1 MLDGVMTKFPPP
13 LRFTIPALIVA
24 SGFSL
29 GAIKLALEVQD
40 LNRRSE
46 QSAAAYL
53 KSSVSQAAR
62 MVDYLYRTDD
72 EGDQVLA
79 LISQLGTNP
88 GYRSVILFNDKNIV
102 LRASDYSLV
111 GQPLGV
117 TDAAPL
123 APIFADSRRTLRGTV
138 LLSRDRLHLSAVYPI
153 LLKPLP
159 DELKPSRIGVFYV
172 DYSLREVKDSA
183 FREALRRTLAF
194 NVLLVVLGICV
205 WLFFQYA
212 LTRRIRKLIDVS
224 HALGEGD
231 LAVRSGLGG
240 SDELAGISVAFD
252 QMAEK
257 MQQNAVRLQR
267 QVQRELILREIT
279 ERILTFLEL
288 KRIFQVAVNE
298 MLPYLAVDRVAIYQ
312 FDQEL
317 QCHRGSFIAE
327 AVQPDTEPLI
337 SVSIEDTCFDD
348 ALVSRYLK
356 GGCQVIDDVAT
367 ADLEPCYREL
377 LVGLKIQSNLVVPL
391 ICGSRLWG
399 LLCMHHSKRPRH
411 WTEEDVQVV
420 NHVASQ
426 LSIAIQQADLFT
438 KLEDE
443 LQEKKLAEE
452 RLITVNEEL
461 ASINDQLA
469 RSTRL
474 KDEFLANMSHELR
487 TPLNGI
493 LGMAES
499 LQDNIYGEVST
510 IQRKALEEIDRSG
523 NHLLELINDIL
534 DITKIEAGKLEVHL
548 HPASITLLC
557 HSCISTIQRMA
568 EAKSILLSSEIES
581 DLPVVLL
588 DERLLRQVLINLL
601 SNAVKFTPEKGTV
614 RLEVRLVRS
623 PQAASDQATLEL
635 CVIDSGIGI
644 DPEDQDKIFQP
655 FVQIES
661 GLNRQFTGSG
671 LGLSIV
677 KRILLA
683 HGGDIGVQ
691 SSLGQGTHF
700 RVQLPVTLVAETP
713 TDGPDVAMGQ
723 GGSSEPGSQA
733 RMGRPMILLAED
745 SRVNRMIYSRYL
757 TAKGYQVHE
766 AVNGQEAIDFLQDRV
781 PSLLILDMSMPMVD
795 GFAVL
800 RMIRSS
806 ERPELAAIPIIV
818 LTALAMKGDRE
829 KCLAAGA
836 SEYLAKPVKLQQ
848 LEQTIR
854 TILETAGQKGWYVG
868 A

>member
-1 MLDGVMTKFPPP
+1 MTRFPPP
-13 LRFTIPALIVA
+13 LRYTIPALIVV
-24 SGFSL
+24 SGFSIGTIQFL
-29 GAIKLALEVQD
+29 LEVQD
-40 LNRRSE
+40 ANRKSE
-46 QSAAAYL
+46 QSATIHL
-53 KSSVSQAAR
+53 KSSVSQTTR
-62 MVDYLYRTDD
+62 MIDYLYRTVD
-72 EGDQVLA
+72 EGDQVVA

-88 GYRSVILFNDKNIV
+88 SYQQVILFNHDNV
-102 LRASDYSLV
+102 VVSASDYSLV
-111 GQPLGV
+111 GQPLARTKAARLTSV
-117 TDAAPL
+117 FTDVRA
-123 APIFADSRRTLRGTV
+123 TLRGSV
-138 LLSRDRLHLSAVYPI
+138 RLSQDRLHLSAVYPI
-153 LLKPLP
+153 LLRPLP
-159 DELKPSRIGVFYV
+159 DELRPSRVGILYV
-172 DYSLREVKDSA
+172 DYSLQEAKNRA
-183 FREALRRTLAF
+183 FREAFRRTLAF
-194 NVLLVVLGICV
+194 NSLLVLLGIFV
-205 WLFFQYA
+205 WTFFQYA
-212 LTRRIRKLIDVS
+212 LTSRIKRIIAASL
-224 HALGEGD
+224 ALGEGD
-231 LAVRSGLGG
+231 LAVRSDLGG
-240 SDELAGISVAFD
+240 SDELADISAAFD

-257 MQQNAVRLQR
+257 MQQNAVKLNRR
-267 QVQRELILREIT
+267 AQRELILREIT

-298 MLPYLAVDRVAIYQ
+298 ILPFLAVDRVAIYQ

-317 QCHRGSFIAE
+317 QCRRGVFIAE
-327 AVQPDTEPLI
+327 AVHPDTDSLL
-337 SVSIEDTCFDD
+337 SVSIDDTCFDD
-348 ALVSRYLK
+348 ALVARYLK
-356 GGCQVIDDVAT
+356 GHHQVIDDVAT
-367 ADLEPCYREL
+367 AELEPCYREL
-377 LVGLKIQSNLVVPL
+377 LISLKIQSNLVVPL

-399 LLCMHHSKRPRH
+399 LLCMHQSKRTRI
-411 WTEEDVQVV
+411 WTEEDLQVV
-420 NHVASQ
+420 DHIARQ
-426 LSIAIQQADLFT
+426 LSIAIQQADLFA
-438 KLEDE
+438 KVEAE

-452 RLITVNEEL
+452 RLIAVNEEL
-461 ASINDQLA
+461 ASTNDQLA

-499 LQDNIYGEVST
+499 LQESIYGDISPN
-510 IQRKALEEIDRSG
+510 QRKALEEIDRSG

-548 HPASITLLC
+548 HPASITQLC
-557 HSCISTIQRMA
+557 HSCVSTIQRMA
-568 EAKSILLSSEIES
+568 EAKSILLSSEIEPG
-581 DLPVVLL
+581 LPPLLL

-601 SNAVKFTPEKGTV
+601 SNAVKFTPEAGTV

-623 PQAASDQATLEL
+623 AEVASGEATLEL

-691 SSLGQGTHF
+691 SSLGQGTRF
-700 RVQLPVTLVAETP
+700 RVQLPVTLVAEMV
-713 TDGPDVAMGQ
+713 TDGSDRGTHKGDSAEPDSMAQ
-723 GGSSEPGSQA
+723 TNLPS
-733 RMGRPMILLAED
+733 ILLAED

-757 TAKGYQVHE
+757 AAKGYQVHE
-766 AVNGQEAIDFLQDRV
+766 VVNGQEAIDFLQERV
-781 PSLLILDMSMPMVD
+781 PSLLILDMSMPIVD

-806 ERPELAAIPIIV
+806 DRPELATMPIIV

-848 LEQTIR
+848 LDQTLR
-854 TILETAGQKGWYVG
+854 RILETAGQKGWHVG
-868 A
+868 T

>member
-1 MLDGVMTKFPPP
+1 
-13 LRFTIPALIVA
+13 
-24 SGFSL
+24 
-29 GAIKLALEVQD
+29 
-40 LNRRSE
+40 
-46 QSAAAYL
+46 
-53 KSSVSQAAR
+53 

-72 EGDQVLA
+72 EGDQVVA

-88 GYRSVILFNDKNIV
+88 GYRSVILFNDRNIV
-102 LRASDYSLV
+102 LRANDYSLV
-111 GQPLGV
+111 GQPLGE
-117 TDAAPL
+117 TSAAPL
-123 APIFADSRRTLRGTV
+123 ASLFSETRRSLRGTV
-138 LLSRDRLHLSAVYPI
+138 RLSKDRLHLSAVYPI

-172 DYSLREVKDSA
+172 DYSLNEAKDGA

-194 NVLLVVLGICV
+194 NVLLVALGICV

-212 LTRRIRKLIDVS
+212 LTSRIGKLIDAS

-231 LAVRSGLGG
+231 LAVRSGLDG

-257 MQQNAVRLQR
+257 MEQNADHLQR

-312 FDQEL
+312 FDQEF
-317 QCHRGSFIAE
+317 QCHRGAFIAE
-327 AVQPDTEPLI
+327 AVQPGTESLLC
-337 SVSIEDTCFDD
+337 VSIEDTCFDD
-348 ALVSRYLK
+348 ALISRYLK
-356 GGCQVIDDVAT
+356 GGTHAIDDVAK

-377 LVGLKIQSNLVVPL
+377 LLDLKIQSNLVVPL
-391 ICGSRLWG
+391 ICGTRLWG
-399 LLCMHHSKRPRH
+399 LLCMHHSKRPRR
-411 WTEEDVQVV
+411 WTEEDIQVV

-438 KLEDE
+438 KLEGE

-499 LQDNIYGEVST
+499 LQDNIYGEVT
-510 IQRKALEEIDRSG
+510 TVQRKALQEIDRSG

-557 HSCISTIQRMA
+557 HACVSTIQRMA
-568 EAKSILLSSEIES
+568 EAKSIRLLTDIEPG
-581 DLPVVLL
+581 LPPVLL

-601 SNAVKFTPEKGTV
+601 SNAVKFTPEAGTV
-614 RLEVRLVRS
+614 RLEVRLARS
-623 PQAASDQATLEL
+623 PEAASSEATLHL

-691 SSLGQGTHF
+691 SGLGKGTRFLVH
-700 RVQLPVTLVAETP
+700 LPVTLVAETAMDGADGAIGQAASAEPDSRSGMDRP
-713 TDGPDVAMGQ
+713 T
-723 GGSSEPGSQA
+723 
-733 RMGRPMILLAED
+733 ILLAED

-766 AVNGQEAIDFLQDRV
+766 VVNGQEAIDFLQDRV

-800 RMIRSS
+800 RMVRSS
-806 ERPELAAIPIIV
+806 SRPELAATPIIV

-836 SEYLAKPVKLQQ
+836 SVYLAKPVKLQQ
-848 LEQTIR
+848 LDQTIR
-854 TILETAGQKGWYVG
+854 TMLETAGQKGRQVG

>member
-1 MLDGVMTKFPPP
+1 MGVALYASLQTPSSLD
-13 LRFTIPALIVA
+13 
-24 SGFSL
+24 L
-29 GAIKLALEVQD
+29 G
-40 LNRRSE
+40 RRS
-46 QSAAAYL
+46 
-53 KSSVSQAAR
+53 
-62 MVDYLYRTDD
+62 
-72 EGDQVLA
+72 G
-79 LISQLGTNP
+79 
-88 GYRSVILFNDKNIV
+88 
-102 LRASDYSLV
+102 
-111 GQPLGV
+111 
-117 TDAAPL
+117 
-123 APIFADSRRTLRGTV
+123 
-138 LLSRDRLHLSAVYPI
+138 
-153 LLKPLP
+153 
-159 DELKPSRIGVFYV
+159 
-172 DYSLREVKDSA
+172 REH
-183 FREALRRTLAF
+183 
-194 NVLLVVLGICV
+194 I
-205 WLFFQYA
+205 
-212 LTRRIRKLIDVS
+212 
-224 HALGEGD
+224 
-231 LAVRSGLGG
+231 
-240 SDELAGISVAFD
+240 
-252 QMAEK
+252 
-257 MQQNAVRLQR
+257 
-267 QVQRELILREIT
+267 
-279 ERILTFLEL
+279 
-288 KRIFQVAVNE
+288 
-298 MLPYLAVDRVAIYQ
+298 
-312 FDQEL
+312 
-317 QCHRGSFIAE
+317 
-327 AVQPDTEPLI
+327 
-337 SVSIEDTCFDD
+337 
-348 ALVSRYLK
+348 
-356 GGCQVIDDVAT
+356 
-367 ADLEPCYREL
+367 
-377 LVGLKIQSNLVVPL
+377 
-391 ICGSRLWG
+391 
-399 LLCMHHSKRPRH
+399 
-411 WTEEDVQVV
+411 
-420 NHVASQ
+420 ASQ

-601 SNAVKFTPEKGTV
+601 SNAVKFTPDKGTV

-700 RVQLPVTLVAETP
+700 RVQLPVTLVAETAA
-713 TDGPDVAMGQ
+713 DGPDVAMGQ
-723 GGSSEPGSQA
+723 GGSAELGLQA

-781 PSLLILDMSMPMVD
+781 PSLLILDMSMPLVD

-806 ERPELAAIPIIV
+806 ERPELAATPIIV

>member
-1 MLDGVMTKFPPP
+1 MRFPPP
-13 LRFTIPALIVA
+13 LRLTIPALIVF
-24 SGFSL
+24 SGFSI
-29 GAIKLALEVQD
+29 GVIQFGLEIRD
-40 LNRRSE
+40 ANRRSE
-46 QSAAAYL
+46 TSATIHL

-62 MVDYLYRTDD
+62 MLDYLYRRVD
-72 EGDQVLA
+72 EGDQVVA

-88 GYRSVILFNDKNIV
+88 GYRSVILFNDKNVV
-102 LRASDYSLV
+102 LRANDHGLA
-111 GQPLGV
+111 GQPLRA
-117 TDAAPL
+117 TTAAPL
-123 APIFADSRRTLRGTV
+123 ASIFSETRRNLRGTV
-138 LLSRDRLHLSAVYPI
+138 RLSQDRLHLSAVYPV
-153 LLKPLP
+153 LLASLP
-159 DELKPSRIGVFYV
+159 DERRQSRVGILYV
-172 DYSLREVKDSA
+172 EYSLKEAKGSA
-183 FREALRRTLAF
+183 FGEALRRTLAF
-194 NVLLVVLGICV
+194 NSLLIVLGICV

-212 LTRRIRKLIDVS
+212 LTSRIRKLIDAS

-231 LAVRSGLGG
+231 LSVRSGLGG

-252 QMAEK
+252 QMADNME
-257 MQQNAVRLQR
+257 QNAVHLQR

-298 MLPYLAVDRVAIYQ
+298 MLPYLDVDRVAIYQ
-312 FDQEL
+312 FDQDL
-317 QCHRGSFIAE
+317 QCHQGAFIAE
-327 AVQPDTEPLI
+327 AVRPDTESLL

-348 ALVSRYLK
+348 ALVARYLK
-356 GGCQVIDDVAT
+356 GGGQVIDDVAA

-377 LVGLKIQSNLVVPL
+377 LLGLKIQANLVVPL
-391 ICGSRLWG
+391 ICGSSLWG
-399 LLCMHHSKRPRH
+399 LLCMHHSKRPRR

-438 KLEDE
+438 KLEGE

-499 LQDNIYGEVST
+499 LQENIYGEVST
-510 IQRKALEEIDRSG
+510 MQRKALEEIDRSG

-557 HSCISTIQRMA
+557 HACISTIQRMA
-568 EAKSILLSSEIES
+568 EAKSILLSSQIQP

-601 SNAVKFTPEKGTV
+601 SNAVKFTPQKGTV
-614 RLEVRLVRS
+614 GLHARLIPS
-623 PQAASDQATLEL
+623 PASAPGQATLEL

-644 DPEDQDKIFQP
+644 DRADQDRIFQP

-683 HGGDIGVQ
+683 HGGDIEVH
-691 SSLGQGTHF
+691 SSLGEGTRF
-700 RVQLPVTLVAETP
+700 RVHLPVTLVAETP
-713 TDGPDVAMGQ
+713 ADGSDRGTVGGDTAEPDSNAQ
-723 GGSSEPGSQA
+723 TN
-733 RMGRPMILLAED
+733 RPSILLAED

-766 AVNGQEAIDFLQDRV
+766 VVNGQEAIDYLNDQV
-781 PSLLILDMSMPMVD
+781 PSLLILDMSMPIVD
-795 GFAVL
+795 GFTVL

-806 ERPELAAIPIIV
+806 DRPEISAMPIIV

-848 LEQTIR
+848 LDQTLR
-854 TILETAGQKGWYVG
+854 RILESSGQNGWQPG
-868 A
+868 E

>member
-1 MLDGVMTKFPPP
+1 MRLPPP
-13 LRFTIPALIVA
+13 LRFTIPALIVI
-24 SGFSL
+24 SGFSI
-29 GAIKLALEVQD
+29 GAIQFALEIRD
-40 LNRRSE
+40 ANRRSE
-46 QSAAAYL
+46 KNATIYL

-62 MVDYLYRTDD
+62 MVDHLYRTVD
-72 EGDQVLA
+72 EGDQVVA

-88 GYRSVILFNDKNIV
+88 GYRSVILFNDKNVV
-102 LRASDYSLV
+102 LRANDYGLV
-111 GQPLGV
+111 GQPLGA
-117 TDAAPL
+117 TMAAPL
-123 APIFADSRRTLRGTV
+123 ASIFSETRRTLRGEV

-153 LLKPLP
+153 LLKALP
-159 DELKPSRIGVFYV
+159 NELKPSRVGILYV
-172 DYSLREVKDSA
+172 DYSLNEAKSSA
-183 FREALRRTLAF
+183 FREAFNRTLAF
-194 NVLLVVLGICV
+194 NGLLVVLGICV

-212 LTRRIRKLIDVS
+212 LTSRIRKLIEAS

-231 LAVRSGLGG
+231 LSVRSGLVG

-257 MQQNAVRLQR
+257 MEQNAVHLQR
-267 QVQRELILREIT
+267 QVKRELILREIT

-312 FDQEL
+312 FDQDL
-317 QCHRGSFIAE
+317 QCHRGAFIAE
-327 AVQPDTEPLI
+327 AVHPGTESLL

-356 GGCQVIDDVAT
+356 GGNQVIDDVAA

-377 LVGLKIQSNLVVPL
+377 LLGLKIQANLVVPL

-399 LLCMHHSKRPRH
+399 LLCLHHSKRPRL
-411 WTEEDVQVV
+411 WTEEDILVV

-426 LSIAIQQADLFT
+426 LSIAIQQADLFA
-438 KLEDE
+438 KLEGE

-452 RLITVNEEL
+452 LLITVNEEL

-499 LQDNIYGEVST
+499 LQENIYGEISPM
-510 IQRKALEEIDRSG
+510 QCKALEEIDRSG

-568 EAKSILLSSEIES
+568 EAKSILLSLQIEP

-601 SNAVKFTPEKGTV
+601 SNAVKFTPQAGTV
-614 RLEVRLVRS
+614 RLQARLVRS

-683 HGGDIGVQ
+683 HGGDVDVQ
-691 SSLGQGTHF
+691 SSLGQGTRFDIH
-700 RVQLPVTLVAETP
+700 VPVTLVAERVME
-713 TDGPDVAMGQ
+713 GSDVETGQ
-723 GGSSEPGSQA
+723 DDPAEVDSGD
-733 RMGRPMILLAED
+733 RLDRPLILLAED

-757 TAKGYQVHE
+757 TAKGYQVRE
-766 AVNGQEAIDFLQDRV
+766 VVNGQEAIDFLHDQV
-781 PSLLILDMSMPMVD
+781 PHLLILDMSMPMVD
-795 GFAVL
+795 GFGVL
-800 RMIRSS
+800 RMVRTSD
-806 ERPELAAIPIIV
+806 RPELAAIPIIV

-836 SEYLAKPVKLQQ
+836 SAYLAKPVKLQQ
-848 LEQTIR
+848 LDQTLR
-854 TILETAGQKGWYVG
+854 RILEAAGQNGWNPQP
-868 A
+868 

>member
-1 MLDGVMTKFPPP
+1 
-13 LRFTIPALIVA
+13 
-24 SGFSL
+24 
-29 GAIKLALEVQD
+29 
-40 LNRRSE
+40 
-46 QSAAAYL
+46 
-53 KSSVSQAAR
+53 

-88 GYRSVILFNDKNIV
+88 GYRSVILFNDRNIV
-102 LRASDYSLV
+102 LRANDYSLV

-117 TDAAPL
+117 TSAAPL
-123 APIFADSRRTLRGTV
+123 ASIFSETRRTLRGAV
-138 LLSRDRLHLSAVYPI
+138 RLSKDRLHLSAVYPI

-172 DYSLREVKDSA
+172 DYSLKEVKQSA

-194 NVLLVVLGICV
+194 NALLVVLGICV
-205 WLFFQYA
+205 WLFLQYA

-257 MQQNAVRLQR
+257 MEQNAVHLQR

-317 QCHRGSFIAE
+317 QCHRGAFIAE
-327 AVQPDTEPLI
+327 AVQPDTESLI

-348 ALVSRYLK
+348 VLISRYLK
-356 GGCQVIDDVAT
+356 GGCQAIDDVAA

-377 LVGLKIQSNLVVPL
+377 LLGLKIQSNLVVPL

-399 LLCMHHSKRPRH
+399 LLCLHHSRRPRH
-411 WTEEDVQVV
+411 WSEEDIQVV

-426 LSIAIQQADLFT
+426 LSIAIQQADLFM

-557 HSCISTIQRMA
+557 HSCVATIQRMA
-568 EAKSILLSSEIES
+568 QAKSILLSSEIES
-581 DLPVVLL
+581 DLPLVLL

-601 SNAVKFTPEKGTV
+601 SNAVKFTPEAGTV
-614 RLEVRLVRS
+614 RLEASLVRS
-623 PQAASDQATLEL
+623 PEAASDQATLEL

-700 RVQLPVTLVAETP
+700 RVQLPVMLVAETA
-713 TDGPDVAMGQ
+713 TDGSDVGTGQ
-723 GGSSEPGSQA
+723 GDSAEPDSHA
-733 RMGRPMILLAED
+733 RMDRPSILLAED

-766 AVNGQEAIDFLQDRV
+766 VVNGQEAIDFLQDRV

-800 RMIRSS
+800 GMIRSS
-806 ERPELAAIPIIV
+806 DRPELAATPIIV

-836 SEYLAKPVKLQQ
+836 SEYLAKPVKLQE

-854 TILETAGQKGWYVG
+854 SILETAGQKGWPPG

>member
-1 MLDGVMTKFPPP
+1 
-13 LRFTIPALIVA
+13 
-24 SGFSL
+24 
-29 GAIKLALEVQD
+29 
-40 LNRRSE
+40 
-46 QSAAAYL
+46 
-53 KSSVSQAAR
+53 

-72 EGDQVLA
+72 EGDQVVA

-88 GYRSVILFNDKNIV
+88 GYRSVILFNDKNII
-102 LRASDYSLV
+102 LRANDYSLV

-123 APIFADSRRTLRGTV
+123 APIFSETRRTLRGTIR
-138 LLSRDRLHLSAVYPI
+138 LSQDRLHLTAVYPI

-159 DELKPSRIGVFYV
+159 SELRPSRVGIFFV
-172 DYSLREVKDSA
+172 DYSLKEVKGSA
-183 FREALRRTLAF
+183 FQEALWRTLAF
-194 NVLLVVLGICV
+194 NALLVVLGICV
-205 WLFFQYA
+205 WLFFEYA
-212 LTRRIRKLIDVS
+212 LTSRIRKLIAAS

-252 QMAEK
+252 QMAEN
-257 MQQNAVRLQR
+257 MEQNAVHLQR

-279 ERILTFLEL
+279 ERIRTFLEL

-312 FDQEL
+312 FDQES
-317 QCHRGSFIAE
+317 QCHRGAFIAE
-327 AVQPDTEPLI
+327 AVHPDVQSLLSI
-337 SVSIEDTCFDD
+337 SIEDPCFDEV
-348 ALVSRYLK
+348 LVSRYLK
-356 GGCQVIDDVAT
+356 GGHHAIDDVAS
-367 ADLEPCYREL
+367 ADLEPCYRKL
-377 LVGLKIQSNLVVPL
+377 LLGFKIQSNLVVPL
-391 ICGSRLWG
+391 ISGSHLWG
-399 LLCMHHSKRPRH
+399 LLCMHHSKRTRR

-426 LSIAIQQADLFT
+426 LSIAIQQADLFA

-461 ASINDQLA
+461 ASTNDQLA

-487 TPLNGI
+487 TPLNAI

-499 LQDNIYGEVST
+499 LQDNIYGEVT
-510 IQRKALEEIDRSG
+510 KIQRKALEEIGRSG

-548 HPASITLLC
+548 RPVSITLLC
-557 HSCISTIQRMA
+557 QSCFATIQRMA
-568 EAKSILLSSEIES
+568 EAKSILLSSEIEPG
-581 DLPVVLL
+581 LPVVLL

-601 SNAVKFTPEKGTV
+601 SNAVKFTPIAGTV

-623 PQAASDQATLEL
+623 PDPTSGQATLEL

-644 DPEDQDKIFQP
+644 DPEDQAKIFQP

-691 SSLGQGTHF
+691 SSLGQGSRF
-700 RVQLPVTLVAETP
+700 RVHVPVTLVAGMA
-713 TDGPDVAMGQ
+713 TDGSDVVTGQ
-723 GGSSEPGSQA
+723 GDSAEP
-733 RMGRPMILLAED
+733 D
-745 SRVNRMIYSRYL
+745 SC
-757 TAKGYQVHE
+757 T
-766 AVNGQEAIDFLQDRV
+766 
-781 PSLLILDMSMPMVD
+781 
-795 GFAVL
+795 
-800 RMIRSS
+800 
-806 ERPELAAIPIIV
+806 
-818 LTALAMKGDRE
+818 
-829 KCLAAGA
+829 
-836 SEYLAKPVKLQQ
+836 
-848 LEQTIR
+848 
-854 TILETAGQKGWYVG
+854 
-868 A
+868 

>member
-1 MLDGVMTKFPPP
+1 MTRFPPP

-29 GAIKLALEVQD
+29 GAIKFALEVQD
-40 LNRRSE
+40 VNRRTE
-46 QSAAAYL
+46 QSATIYL
-53 KSSVSQAAR
+53 KSSVSQAVR
-62 MVDYLYRTDD
+62 MVDYLYRTVD
-72 EGDQVLA
+72 EGDQVVA

-88 GYRSVILFNDKNIV
+88 GYRSVILFNDKNVV
-102 LRASDYSLV
+102 LRANDYGLV
-111 GQPLGV
+111 GQPLGA
-117 TDAAPL
+117 TNAAPL
-123 APIFADSRRTLRGTV
+123 APIFSETRRTLRGEV
-138 LLSRDRLHLSAVYPI
+138 RLSRDRLHLSAVYPI
-153 LLKPLP
+153 LLKPLAN
-159 DELKPSRIGVFYV
+159 ELKPSRVGIFYV
-172 DYSLREVKDSA
+172 DYSLKEAKSSA
-183 FREALRRTLAF
+183 FREAFSRTLAF
-194 NVLLVVLGICV
+194 NGLLVVLGICV

-212 LTRRIRKLIDVS
+212 LTSRIRKLIDAS

-257 MQQNAVRLQR
+257 MEQNAVHLQR

-298 MLPYLAVDRVAIYQ
+298 MLPYLAVDRVAIYR
-312 FDQEL
+312 FDQEF
-317 QCHRGSFIAE
+317 QCHRGAFIAE
-327 AVQPDTEPLI
+327 AVHPETESLL

-348 ALVSRYLK
+348 ALVARYLK
-356 GGCQVIDDVAT
+356 GGNQVIDDVAT

-377 LVGLKIQSNLVVPL
+377 LLGLKIQSNLVVPL

-461 ASINDQLA
+461 ASTNDQLA

-499 LQDNIYGEVST
+499 LQDHIYGEVST
-510 IQRKALEEIDRSG
+510 IQRKALEEIERSG

-568 EAKSILLSSEIES
+568 EAKSILLSSEIEP

-601 SNAVKFTPEKGTV
+601 SNAVKFTPVAGTV

-623 PQAASDQATLEL
+623 SDAASGQATLEL

-644 DPEDQDKIFQP
+644 DPEDQIKIFQP

-691 SSLGQGTHF
+691 SSLGTGTRFDVH
-700 RVQLPVTLVAETP
+700 LPVTLVPATA
-713 TDGPDVAMGQ
+713 TDGSVPETGQTDTAEPD
-723 GGSSEPGSQA
+723 S
-733 RMGRPMILLAED
+733 RPPMDRPSILLAED

-766 AVNGQEAIDFLQDRV
+766 VVNGQEAIDFLQERV
-781 PSLLILDMSMPMVD
+781 PSLLILDMSMPIVD
-795 GFAVL
+795 GFTVL

-806 ERPELAAIPIIV
+806 DRPELVALPIVV

-848 LEQTIR
+848 LDQTIR
-854 TILETAGQKGWYVG
+854 KILETAGQKC
-868 A
+868 

>member
-1 MLDGVMTKFPPP
+1 MFDAIMTRLPPP
-13 LRFTIPALIVA
+13 LRFTIPALIVV
-24 SGFSL
+24 SGFSIS
-29 GAIKLALEVQD
+29 AIQFVLEVQD
-40 LNRRSE
+40 ANRRTE
-46 QSAAAYL
+46 QSAIINL
-53 KSSVSQAAR
+53 KSSASQTAR
-62 MVDYLYRTDD
+62 MMDYLYRTDD
-72 EGDQVLA
+72 EADRVVS
-79 LISQLGTNP
+79 LISRLGANP
-88 GYRSVILFNDKNIV
+88 GYLSVSLFSDRNIV
-102 LRASDYSLV
+102 LYSSDYSQV
-111 GQPLGV
+111 GHFIVL
-117 TDAAPL
+117 TNAAPL
-123 APIFADSRRTLRGTV
+123 ASIFSQARRTLRGTV
-138 LLSRDRLHLSAVYPI
+138 SLSQDRSYLSAVYPI

-159 DELKPSRIGVFYV
+159 GELMPSRVGIFYAK
-172 DYSLREVKDSA
+172 YGLNEAKASA
-183 FREALRRTLAF
+183 FREALGRALLF
-194 NVLLVVLGICV
+194 NALLVVLGICV

-212 LTRRIRKLIDVS
+212 LTNRIGKLIEAS

-231 LAVRSGLGG
+231 LAVRSGLSG

-257 MQQNAVRLQR
+257 MQQNAINLRR

-312 FDQEL
+312 FDQES
-317 QCHRGSFIAE
+317 QFHRGSFIAE
-327 AVQPDTEPLI
+327 AVHPDTESLL
-337 SVSIEDTCFDD
+337 SVSFEDPCFDD
-348 ALVSRYLK
+348 ALVARYLK
-356 GGCQVIDDVAT
+356 GGHQVIDDVAT

-377 LVGLKIQSNLVVPL
+377 LLGSKIRSNLVVPL

-399 LLCMHHSKRPRH
+399 LLCMHHSKRPRR

-420 NHVASQ
+420 KHIASQ
-426 LSIAIQQADLFT
+426 LSIAIQQADLFA

-452 RLITVNEEL
+452 RLITMNMEL

-499 LQDNIYGEVST
+499 LQDNIYGEITT

-557 HSCISTIQRMA
+557 RSCVATIQRMA
-568 EAKSILLSSEIES
+568 EAKSILLSLEIEPG
-581 DLPVVLL
+581 LPALLL

-601 SNAVKFTPEKGTV
+601 SNAIKFTPEAGA
-614 RLEVRLVRS
+614 VRLVVRLARS
-623 PQAASDQATLEL
+623 PVAVSGQATLDL

-644 DPEDQDKIFQP
+644 DPEDQERIFQP

-677 KRILLA
+677 KRILVA
-683 HGGDIGVQ
+683 HGGDIRVQ
-691 SSLGQGTHF
+691 SSLGQGTRFSIH
-700 RVQLPVTLVAETP
+700 LPVTLATET
-713 TDGPDVAMGQ
+713 AMG
-723 GGSSEPGSQA
+723 GSDPARGQVDSAEPGSGA
-733 RMGRPMILLAED
+733 RMDRPLILLAED
-745 SRVNRMIYSRYL
+745 NLDNRLIYSRYL
-757 TAKGYQVHE
+757 SAKGYQVHQV
-766 AVNGQEAIDFLQDRV
+766 VNGQEAIDFLHDHV
-781 PSLLILDMSMPMVD
+781 PHLLILDLSMPLVD
-795 GFAVL
+795 GFFVL

-806 ERPELAAIPIIV
+806 DRPDLAATPTIV
-818 LTALAMKGDRE
+818 LTAMAMKGDRE

-836 SEYLAKPVKLQQ
+836 NAYLAKPVKLKE
-848 LEQTIR
+848 LDQTIR
-854 TILETAGQKGWYVG
+854 RILETAPKQG
-868 A
+868 